1 MLASQ
6 TSIGKLVAH
15 CPPHTDALRT
25 RLRISHLLQGGDY
38 SPPGFPPHAILLVR
52 HVTVAR
58 PIPLSF
64 RLNSNYETEIRDA
77 ITGLYRKA
85 VRPAAGKIRAT
96 ADAVLFTDMGE
107 WLACLGVA
115 IVDRQLEREWYWRAC
130 LREQAV
136 SSPSTLV
143 NAFVSEPR

>member
-1 MLASQ
+1 MFASQ

-15 CPPHTDALRT
+15 CPPQTDGLRT

-52 HVTVAR
+52 HLAVAR

-64 RLNSNYETEIRDA
+64 RLNSNCEAEIRDA
-77 ITGLYRKA
+77 ITRLYRKA
-85 VRPAAGKIRAT
+85 VRPVAGKIPAS
-96 ADAVLFTDMGE
+96 ADAVLFTDVAE

-115 IVDRQLEREWYWRAC
+115 IVDRHVEGAWYWR
-130 LREQAV
+130 
-136 SSPSTLV
+136 T
-143 NAFVSEPR
+143 